1 MESKASNPIVR
12 WVFNEQAG
20 ISNKDLAEIV
30 GITQQSLSR
39 ARHGKQDLG
48 SDFLWRLMVA
58 IAKLRPHSDCAEFV
72 GLIERGKLFQSQS
85 RTLSSVVAAAD
96 DSELEIAMLLIVQKL
111 FSKSRVNTDVS
122 VSSERVKSSVFS

>member
-20 ISNKDLAEIV
+20 ISSKDLAEIV
-30 GITQQSLSR
+30 GITQQHLSR
-39 ARHGKQDLG
+39 AKHGKQDLG

-72 GLIERGKLFQSQS
+72 RLVEKGRLFPSQSQ
-85 RTLSSVVAAAD
+85 TLSSVVAAAD
-96 DSELEIAMLLIVQKL
+96 ESELEMVMLQIVARL
-111 FSKSRVNTDVS
+111 FPKSRVSTDIIV
-122 VSSERVKSSVFS
+122 EAQRVKSPVLS